1 MEYNKIKLDNKK
13 TLSFYNIP
21 NQSIIET
28 YFKNNDVGFTIFF
41 KAFTGITK
49 TLYVQSYYKV
59 AYLKEMIK
67 LKQGI
72 PMDEQILVFNGVA
85 LEDNRT
91 IEDYNIWKECHI
103 SIFLR

>member
-1 MEYNKIKLDNKK
+1 
-13 TLSFYNIP
+13 
-21 NQSIIET
+21 
-28 YFKNNDVGFTIFF
+28 
-41 KAFTGITK
+41 
-49 TLYVQSYYKV
+49 
-59 AYLKEMIK
+59 MIK